1 MMKLKNSLNNGFT
14 LIELLVVISIILIL
28 ITVAL
33 PNFIN
38 SLVRA
43 KYSKAECELR
53 TLMIG
58 IESYRSDYHSF
69 PDPNPVFHGNYNLS
83 GRLAA
88 LTTPL
93 AYLKT
98 IPMDS
103 FAHSYSD
110 GAVLR
115 NLNTN
120 PDGKCYLYGRG
131 DKSLNRGTINLG
143 KDYCMLASAGP
154 DEVLFQIHY
163 WPPGPGMDGGNCP
176 ICGPEMGIDPAIAYN
191 PTNGTYSG
199 GDIYRYSGGQHQH

>member
-1 MMKLKNSLNNGFT
+1 MVWKYSGKLGFT

-43 KYSKAECELR
+43 KYSKAQCELR
-53 TLMIG
+53 TLMTG
-58 IESYRSDYHSF
+58 TETYHADFNTF
-69 PDPNPVFHGNYNLS
+69 PDPNPALFGTYNLTA
-83 GRLAA
+83 RLSL
-88 LTTPL
+88 LTTPV

-98 IPMDS
+98 IPLDP
-103 FAHSYSD
+103 FGHSYSD

-115 NLNTN
+115 NLNIT
-120 PDGKCYLYGRG
+120 PEGKCYLYGRG
-131 DKSLNRGTINLG
+131 DKALNRGTIDLG
-143 KDYCMLASAGP
+143 KAYCMLASSGP